1 MAKLRLT
8 FSEIDDDA
16 YIWATEDSLAQRG
29 PYELCSEPWSRLPD
43 GTETYNVYKRIGA
56 KCWRS
61 DQAVTLREFRTLP
74 LPTIPAPSIVAV
86 EMDDR
91 HRFTRR

>member
-1 MAKLRLT
+1 MARLKLT
-8 FSEIDDDA
+8 FVEIDDDA
-16 YIWATEDSLAQRG
+16 FIWAMEEVLAQRG
-29 PYELCSEPWSRLPD
+29 PYGLCTEPWSSLPD
-43 GTETYNVYKRIGA
+43 GTETYTVYKRIGV

-61 DQAVTLREFRTLP
+61 QEAVTLKEFRTLP
-74 LPTIPAPSIVAV
+74 LPTIPAPWIQAV